1 MKHIVLLHGA
11 IGAADQLEPLSN
23 TLAQKQFSVHR
34 FSFSGHGNTPF
45 QEAFDIAQFADEL
58 DQFIREHALE
68 QPAVFGYSM
77 GGYVALYLAKTKP
90 QVLGRIMTLGTKFAW
105 SPEIAAKEMKM
116 LDADTILHKVPKFA
130 EALKARHGDQWQ
142 TLLQTTAEMMKG
154 LGQKPALT
162 EDDLSAIS
170 HNVLIGLADHDS
182 MVSVEETLHVF
193 KTLKQADLYM
203 LPRTKH
209 PIETVNPVL
218 LAEIITNYLNG

>member
-11 IGAADQLEPLSN
+11 IGATDQLEPLAN
-23 TLAQKQFSVHR
+23 ALAQKQFSVHR

-45 QEAFDIAQFADEL
+45 QEAFDIAQFAGEL

-90 QVLGRIMTLGTKFAW
+90 QMLGTIMTLGTKFAW

-130 EALKARHGDQWQ
+130 EALKARHGGQWQ
-142 TLLQTTAEMMKG
+142 TLAPENGGDDEGPWAEACPHRRG
-154 LGQKPALT
+154 LIRHQPQRVDRAGR
-162 EDDLSAIS
+162 S
-170 HNVLIGLADHDS
+170 
-182 MVSVEETLHVF
+182 
-193 KTLKQADLYM
+193 
-203 LPRTKH
+203 R
-209 PIETVNPVL
+209 
-218 LAEIITNYLNG
+218 